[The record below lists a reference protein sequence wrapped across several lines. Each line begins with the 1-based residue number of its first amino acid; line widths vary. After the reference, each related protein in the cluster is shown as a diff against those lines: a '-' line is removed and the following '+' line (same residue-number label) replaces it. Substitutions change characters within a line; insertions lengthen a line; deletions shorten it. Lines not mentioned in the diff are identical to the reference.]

1 MGYIG
6 AKGRKASEKF
16 DPIRRLAPDRS
27 VCQLTPKLDCLRASR
42 QGPSKPSDRLG
53 SPARRS
59 TARNGKGMSASAN
72 RSRTTGCSR
81 LHLRDNKG
89 PILVGM
95 VASCPWARAIDPSPR
110 LLPARRLM
118 REQHGST

>member
-42 QGPSKPSDRLG
+42 QGPSKPTDRSG
-53 SPARRS
+53 RPIGKPA
-59 TARNGKGMSASAN
+59 A
-72 RSRTTGCSR
+72 
-81 LHLRDNKG
+81 
-89 PILVGM
+89 
-95 VASCPWARAIDPSPR
+95 
-110 LLPARRLM
+110 
-118 REQHGST
+118 